1 MLLLPDFRVRQR
13 DYLLEISRAMT
24 VRLDLEEVLH
34 LILEAAATMLSGH
47 IGLIALRDEIAGDFE
62 VAAAYGVDAEQVPH
76 FAPLMEAI
84 QIDEEGQLSLTGIDK
99 RMRLVARASN
109 VQLGQVVALPM
120 VVGNEHVGVIFIFRS
135 YGTHFS
141 DNDYMVLQSF
151 ADQAAI
157 AVQNATLYEKAVYEG
172 RRLAGILDHS
182 ADGIM
187 ILDAD
192 CQIERFNQALARITG
207 WRPWRAIGEKHNTV
221 IKWERR
227 EPGVDLNEALERGW
241 PTEDCGEIPKDQLY
255 VEGDLWRPDG
265 TSISVGITYAPL
277 IGEDGKLINIIV
289 NVRDITHFRKA
300 QEMTSTFTSIIS
312 HELKTPVALIKGY
325 ASTMLR
331 EDAQWDEETVR
342 ESFAVIEDE
351 ADRLTGLINNLLET
365 TRLQALSSF
374 KLEWDPVDLAQL
386 AERSAADF
394 STQTDRHTITVDFPD
409 DFPLIMGDATRLR
422 QVIDNLLSNAIK
434 YSPNGGEIRLNG
446 TFTKSSVRVKI
457 TDEGIGIPQ
466 DEQQRIFERFYRVDD
481 ALTRRT
487 TGTGLGL
494 YLTKAIIE
502 AHHGEIEVES
512 TPGQGT
518 TFTFQLPR
526 YRKEK
531 QENDFTW
538 QEI

>member
-1 MLLLPDFRVRQR
+1 
-13 DYLLEISRAMT
+13 
-24 VRLDLEEVLH
+24 
-34 LILEAAATMLSGH
+34 
-47 IGLIALRDEIAGDFE
+47 
-62 VAAAYGVDAEQVPH
+62 
-76 FAPLMEAI
+76 
-84 QIDEEGQLSLTGIDK
+84 
-99 RMRLVARASN
+99 
-109 VQLGQVVALPM
+109 
-120 VVGNEHVGVIFIFRS
+120 
-135 YGTHFS
+135 
-141 DNDYMVLQSF
+141 
-151 ADQAAI
+151 
-157 AVQNATLYEKAVYEG
+157 
-172 RRLAGILDHS
+172 
-182 ADGIM
+182 
-187 ILDAD
+187 
-192 CQIERFNQALARITG
+192 
-207 WRPWRAIGEKHNTV
+207 
-221 IKWERR
+221 
-227 EPGVDLNEALERGW
+227 
-241 PTEDCGEIPKDQLY
+241 
-255 VEGDLWRPDG
+255 
-265 TSISVGITYAPL
+265 VGITYAPL